1 MIQVNGSWGADTIAL
16 AGRESFLKQKD
27 RLAAVSP
34 KSDQVF

>member
-1 MIQVNGSWGADTIAL
+1 MPIADNRKKDRA
-16 AGRESFLKQKD
+16 KKKD